1 MVSKKT
7 LIMGIAIL
15 LSAGC
20 ASYPTTSPTYNA
32 DMKKV
37 QEPSFPEYKPPKVEE
52 GSLWSAERGMSLFT
66 DIRASRIGDTVTVR
80 IVEDPEAAL
89 SANTKTSRSSSVD
102 AKLKFLGYMQWLAD
116 KNQNLAQ
123 NPGVDA
129 LIDSSL
135 DTSFDGKGTSD
146 RDGHVN
152 AYITAMVIKVLPNG
166 NLFISG
172 KREIKVNHELQYI
185 TISGIIRPED
195 VTPGNEISST
205 FIADARIAYSGVGPV
220 SDKQSPGWLARILDY
235 AWPF

>member
-1 MVSKKT
+1 MIRKQT
-7 LIMGIAIL
+7 LMIGMTIL
-15 LSAGC
+15 FLAGC
-20 ASYPTTSPTYNA
+20 ASDPISPAYRA

-37 QEPSFPEYKPPKVEE
+37 QEPSYPEYQSPKVEE
-52 GSLWSAERGMSLFT
+52 GSLWSEQRGMSLFT
-66 DIRASRIGDTVTVR
+66 DIRASRVGDTVTIR

-89 SANTKTSRSSSVD
+89 SANTKTSRSSSVNG
-102 AKLKFLGYMQWLAD
+102 KLQFLGYMQWLAD
-116 KNQNLAQ
+116 HNQNLAQ

-129 LIDSSL
+129 LINSSL
-135 DTSFDGKGTSD
+135 VSSYDGKGTSD

-195 VTPGNEISST
+195 VTPANEISST
-205 FIADARIAYSGVGPV
+205 YIADARIAYSGVGPV
-220 SDKQSPGWLARILDY
+220 SDNQSPGWLADS
-235 AWPF
+235 

>member
-1 MVSKKT
+1 MIRKQT
-7 LIMGIAIL
+7 LMIGMTIL
-15 LSAGC
+15 FLAGC
-20 ASYPTTSPTYNA
+20 ASDPISPAYRA

-37 QEPSFPEYKPPKVEE
+37 QEPSYPEYQSPKVEE
-52 GSLWSAERGMSLFT
+52 GSLWSEQRGMSLFT
-66 DIRASRIGDTVTVR
+66 DIRASRVGDTVTIR

-89 SANTKTSRSSSVD
+89 SANTKTSRSSSVNG
-102 AKLKFLGYMQWLAD
+102 KLQFLGYMQWLAD
-116 KNQNLAQ
+116 HNQNLAQ

-129 LIDSSL
+129 LINSSL
-135 DTSFDGKGTSD
+135 VSSYDGKGTSD

-195 VTPGNEISST
+195 VTPANEISST
-205 FIADARIAYSGVGPV
+205 YIADARIAYSGVGPV
-220 SDKQSPGWLARILDY
+220 SDNQSPGWLARILSHV
-235 AWPF
+235 WPF

>member
-1 MVSKKT
+1 MIRKQT
-7 LIMGIAIL
+7 LMIGMTIL
-15 LSAGC
+15 FLAGC
-20 ASYPTTSPTYNA
+20 ASDPISPAYRA

-37 QEPSFPEYKPPKVEE
+37 QEPSYPEYQSPKVEE
-52 GSLWSAERGMSLFT
+52 GSLWSEQRGMSLFT
-66 DIRASRIGDTVTVR
+66 DIRASRVGDTVTIR

-89 SANTKTSRSSSVD
+89 SANTKTSRSSSVNG
-102 AKLKFLGYMQWLAD
+102 KLQFLGYMQWLAD
-116 KNQNLAQ
+116 HNQNLAQ

-129 LIDSSL
+129 LINSSL
-135 DTSFDGKGTSD
+135 VSSYDGKGTSD

-195 VTPGNEISST
+195 VTPANEISST
-205 FIADARIAYSGVGPV
+205 YIADARIAYSGVGPV
-220 SDKQSPGWLARILDY
+220 SDNQSPGWLARILNHV
-235 AWPF
+235 WPF